1 MGICRREFGSWIL
14 GGLAADAWALPP
26 RVPKLLVLVV
36 LEQLRPD
43 HLEGLTSQFRPGGLR
58 RLLYKGAQF
67 PDCRHLAST
76 FSASSVATLA
86 TGAWPSQHGI
96 VAGTWYDPA
105 AKKTV
110 SASSESLLATTLCEQ
125 VAADPRNRVFVVS
138 MDLSL
143 ASLFAGSAQA
153 RLFWMDQGGRFATLG
168 PTPDWLANFNNV
180 HPLEDVHNATWM
192 AIGARAGAP
201 PLRTLTFDPQH
212 PQEFLALYKASHLCE
227 EAQFM
232 FLSELIAREQIGQ
245 GDTFDFVC
253 LLAGSSSL
261 LGYEIGGGS
270 PLMRQMT
277 LQLDRHMEFL
287 LDHLN
292 TVPGENAFNLVLA
305 GAHGAPPAPSPE
317 TRPRLAVNGERVAQ
331 SVDHTLTATGAGHV
345 TRYVYPFLYLDS
357 SGFRDPE
364 PIRIAAGRAALE
376 QAAIAGY
383 YTAGGACSTHDGWE
397 KRFRNSFHPKRSG
410 DVMLS
415 YRPEYIEDYGQ
426 GRGISY
432 GSLYNYDVR
441 VPLCF
446 YGPQFQAGVF
456 EGPVE
461 SVDLAPTLARVM
473 GVAQP
478 SSASGRV
485 LAEAFAE

>member
-1 MGICRREFGSWIL
+1 
-14 GGLAADAWALPP
+14 
-26 RVPKLLVLVV
+26 
-36 LEQLRPD
+36 
-43 HLEGLTSQFRPGGLR
+43 
-58 RLLYKGAQF
+58 
-67 PDCRHLAST
+67 
-76 FSASSVATLA
+76 
-86 TGAWPSQHGI
+86 

-110 SASSESLLATTLCEQ
+110 NASSEALLATTLCEQ

-138 MDLSL
+138 LDLSL
-143 ASLFAGSAQA
+143 ASLFAGTAKAQ
-153 RLFWMDQGGRFATLG
+153 LFWMDQAGRFTTLG
-168 PTPDWLANFNNV
+168 APPDWLTNFNNV
-180 HPLEDVHNATWM
+180 HPIEDAHNAPWM
-192 AIGARAGAP
+192 AIGARPGAP
-201 PLRTLTFDPQH
+201 PMRTLTFDPQH
-212 PQEFLALYKASHLCE
+212 PQEFLALYKASHLCQ
-227 EAQFM
+227 EAQFV
-232 FLSELIAREQIGQ
+232 FLNELIAREQIGQ

-261 LGYEIGGGS
+261 LGYEMGGGS
-270 PLMRQMT
+270 PLMQQMT
-277 LQLDRHMEFL
+277 LQLDRHMEYL

-292 TVPGENAFNLVLA
+292 ATHGENAFNMVLA
-305 GAHGAPPAPSPE
+305 GAHGAPPAPPPE
-317 TRPRLAVNGERVAQ
+317 LRPRLAVNGEKLAEL
-331 SVDHTLTATGAGHV
+331 VDQTLTATGAGRV
-345 TRYVYPFLYLDS
+345 SRYLYPFLYLDS
-357 SGFRDPE
+357 SGYRDPE
-364 PIRIAAGRAALE
+364 PIRITAGRAALE
-376 QAAIAGY
+376 QAAVAGY

-397 KRFRNSFHPKRSG
+397 TRFRNSFHPKRSG

-446 YGPQFQAGVF
+446 YGPQFQARVF

-461 SVDLAPTLARVM
+461 SVDVAPTLARIL

-478 SSASGRV
+478 SSATGRV